1 VSDFADVFGFT
12 PDSVL
17 SYANILSDRI
27 LLPYVVRNL
36 VYDVPGVGKRAFLP
50 NVQKVVPTV
59 DVDDIERAKGYGG
72 VRPQIVDTESKALD
86 MGEAKI
92 TGDGILFNITPS
104 PGASTAL
111 KNAMTDVETVLDFLD
126 ADHEFDEAA
135 FRDATIEN
143 FPRIDDAAN
152 HEPADDAAIPAEA
165 DD

>member
-1 VSDFADVFGFT
+1 M
-12 PDSVL
+12 
-17 SYANILSDRI
+17 
-27 LLPYVVRNL
+27 RNL
-36 VYDVPGVGKRAFLP
+36 VYDIPEVGKRAFLP
-50 NVQKVVPTV
+50 NVQKVVPSV

-72 VRPQIVDTESKALD
+72 VRPQIVDTENKELD

-111 KNAMTDVETVLDFLD
+111 KNAMADVRTVLDFFD

-135 FRDATIEN
+135 FREATIEN
-143 FPRIDDAAN
+143 FPRVDDPVEGDAA
-152 HEPADDAAIPAEA
+152 ADATESGDVDDDRVPAEA